1 MKNPGGS
8 CSPFA
13 RGSGSENYLETSITS
28 YPPARSWRLVLDAAA
43 AAIMIERERD
53 GGSGSP
59 AAISIAR
66 FLSTITS
73 LIIDELA
80 KLFTCLGGH
89 KANRWRPMP
98 SRCSI
103 SERLAPKVL
112 LKIVFIKT
120 VADAWLIQV
129 SGLTESGE

>member
-1 MKNPGGS
+1 M
-8 CSPFA
+8 
-13 RGSGSENYLETSITS
+13 
-28 YPPARSWRLVLDAAA
+28 SWRLVLDATA
-43 AAIMIERERD
+43 AAIMVEMERD

-89 KANRWRPMP
+89 KTTWRRPMP

-103 SERLAPKVL
+103 SEGLAPKVL
-112 LKIVFIKT
+112 LEDSFY
-120 VADAWLIQV
+120 
-129 SGLTESGE
+129 